1 MAVRQVMNAQSS
13 STVPIAPAA
22 RSIAA
27 LLKSIDVADADLD
40 GVVYVLMTDE
50 RFASSAP
57 TTYLE
62 IVKEARLAHAV
73 YLDQLMRVV
82 DAETSTTKS

>member
-1 MAVRQVMNAQSS
+1 MAVKVVMGAQSS

-40 GVVYVLMTDE
+40 GVVQVLMTDE
-50 RFASSAP
+50 RFADSAP
-57 TTYLE
+57 TTYRE
-62 IVKEARLAHAV
+62 IVQEARQAHEV
-73 YLDQLMRVV
+73 YLQRLISGPDSTI
-82 DAETSTTKS
+82 AE